1 MEKIL
6 WLLVIILCFI
16 VALILCFVSFHFT
29 NEKIKLK
36 KIELYDHIDF
46 KSKEVIID
54 DIVSYEFDK
63 YKLNNPS
70 IFIRETALTREE
82 TRDIVVAVS
91 AKCYKK
97 ITPAIKTNMA
107 LIYNIETEDDIINI
121 IGEKVALLVTQF
133 IVDLNGREE

>member
-6 WLLVIILCFI
+6 WLLVIILCLI

-82 TRDIVVAVS
+82 TRDIAVAVS

-107 LIYNIETEDDIINI
+107 LIYNIDVEDDIINI

>member
-70 IFIRETALTREE
+70 IFIRETSLTREE

>member
-107 LIYNIETEDDIINI
+107 LIYNIDVEDDIINI

>member
-6 WLLVIILCFI
+6 WLLFIILCFI
-16 VALILCFVSFHFT
+16 IALILCFISFHYT

-46 KSKEVIID
+46 KSKEAIID
-54 DIVSYEFDK
+54 DIVTNEFNN
-63 YKLNNPS
+63 YKINNPS
-70 IFIRETALTREE
+70 LVLNDSSPTREE
-82 TRDIVVAVS
+82 TRNIVVAVS

-107 LIYNIETEDDIINI
+107 LIYNIESEDDIINI

-133 IVDLNGREE
+133 IVELNGREE